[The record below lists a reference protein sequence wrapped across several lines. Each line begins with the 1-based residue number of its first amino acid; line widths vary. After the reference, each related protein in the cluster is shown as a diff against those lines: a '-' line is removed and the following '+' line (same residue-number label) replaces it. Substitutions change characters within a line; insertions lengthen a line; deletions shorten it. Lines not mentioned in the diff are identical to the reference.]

1 MMSKNSLPY
10 ILGFFMLFPSLMK
23 AQSGKPASTNN
34 KSAIKTANKTTA
46 LGRNIEI
53 TVKPYKNT
61 KLYLGTN
68 YGQNR
73 VLVDSAILNEQS
85 IGYFKGKEKLTPG
98 IYFVVSPKYSIL
110 FEFLMDDGQQFKIE
124 ADTNTLAEFKVYGST
139 ENDIFS
145 AYSKK
150 MNQLGMQKNQ
160 LEQGFASAKTA
171 TDSAYYIAQIKNIDS
186 SFKAARQ
193 NITTTAPNS
202 MMRFFLDVLERPT
215 PPAIPVVNG
224 IADSTYPFYYM
235 KNHYWDNVV
244 FNDNRLLRTPFF
256 EAKLDEY
263 FKNYVSREPDS
274 IIEEVQYMLTV
285 AKTGKEIYPFLLFKF
300 TNKYIS
306 PEFMGQ
312 DKVFLHL
319 FQNFFSKGDTVL
331 LNNDSKKAITERAY
345 SIMANVIGKTAPALD
360 LITMDNKPFSLY
372 KQNAK
377 YTFIAFW
384 DPTCGHCKTEMP
396 IVDSFFTKNWKQI
409 GVQVIGVNTNFKEL
423 AAWKKFVTDQKFDA
437 GWTHIYQ
444 TEADFNAE
452 IKAGKPATIRQLYDV
467 FKTPT
472 FYLLDK
478 DKKIIAKNLSL
489 DQFHEFLQA
498 QQRKQ

>member
-1 MMSKNSLPY
+1 MLQKIIALSSFSLV
-10 ILGFFMLFPSLMK
+10 LLVSTAVH
-23 AQSGKPASTNN
+23 AQAVKKLPLT
-34 KSAIKTANKTTA
+34 KT
-46 LGRNIEI
+46 GPVGHNIEI
-53 TVKPYKNT
+53 TLKPYKNT
-61 KLYLGTN
+61 KVYLGTN

-73 VLVDSAILNEQS
+73 VLADSAILNEAS
-85 IGYFKGKEKLTPG
+85 VGYFKGKEKLTPG
-98 IYFVVSPKYSIL
+98 IYFIVSPKYSIL
-110 FEFLMDDGQQFKIE
+110 FEFLVDEGQQFKII
-124 ADTNTLAEFKVYGST
+124 ADTLSLVDYKIIGSKD
-139 ENDIFS
+139 NDIFS
-145 AYSKK
+145 SYSKS
-150 MNQLGMQKNQ
+150 MNQLGAQRNQ
-160 LEQGFASAKTA
+160 FEQAYNSAA
-171 TDSAYYIAQIKNIDS
+171 TTSDSLKYLQALKKMDT
-186 SFKAARQ
+186 SFKQERQ
-193 NITTTAPNS
+193 KIITTAPNS
-202 MMRFFLDVLERPT
+202 MMRFFLDVLQRPEL
-215 PPAIPVVNG
+215 PAIPIING
-224 IADSTYPFYYM
+224 IADSTYPFYYV

-345 SIMANVIGKTAPALD
+345 SIMANLIGNPAPPLN
-360 LITMDNKPFSLY
+360 LNTMDNKLFSLY
-372 KQNAK
+372 NSPAT

-384 DPTCGHCKTEMP
+384 DPTCGHCKEEMP
-396 IVDSFFTKNWKQI
+396 RVDSFYTKNWKQL
-409 GVQVIGVNTNFKEL
+409 GVQVIGVNTNVKEL
-423 AAWKKFVTDQKFDA
+423 ASWKQFITEEHFDA
-437 GWTHIYQ
+437 GWMHVYQ
-444 TEADFNAE
+444 TEAAFNAE
-452 IKAGKPATIRQLYDV
+452 VNAGKATTIRQLYDV

-478 DKKIIAKNLSL
+478 DKKIIAKNLTV
-489 DQFHEFLQA
+489 DQFHDFLQA
-498 QQRKQ
+498 QQKK

>member
-1 MMSKNSLPY
+1 MLQKIIAISSFSLV
-10 ILGFFMLFPSLMK
+10 LLFSTAVHAQAVKKQSL
-23 AQSGKPASTNN
+23 T
-34 KSAIKTANKTTA
+34 KT
-46 LGRNIEI
+46 GPVGHNIEI
-53 TVKPYKNT
+53 TLKPYKNT
-61 KLYLGTN
+61 KVYLGTN

-73 VLVDSAILNEQS
+73 VLADSAILNDAS
-85 IGYFKGKEKLTPG
+85 VGYFNGKEKLTPG
-98 IYFVVSPKYSIL
+98 IYFLVSPKYSIL
-110 FEFLMDDGQQFKIE
+110 FEFLVDEGQQFKII
-124 ADTNTLAEFKVYGST
+124 ADTLSLVEYKIIGSKD
-139 ENDIFS
+139 NDIFS
-145 AYSKK
+145 SYSKS
-150 MNQLGMQKNQ
+150 MNQLGAQRNQ
-160 LEQGFASAKTA
+160 LEQAYNSAA
-171 TDSAYYIAQIKNIDS
+171 TTSDSLKYLQALKKMDT
-186 SFKAARQ
+186 SFKQERQ
-193 NITTTAPNS
+193 KIITTAPNS
-202 MMRFFLDVLERPT
+202 MMRFLLDVLQRPEL
-215 PPAIPVVNG
+215 PAIPIING
-224 IADSTYPFYYM
+224 MADSTYPFYYV

-345 SIMANVIGKTAPALD
+345 SIMANLIGNPAPPLN
-360 LITMDNKPFSLY
+360 LNTMDNKLFSLY
-372 KQNAK
+372 NSPAT

-384 DPTCGHCKTEMP
+384 DPTCGHCKEEMP
-396 IVDSFFTKNWKQI
+396 RVDSFYTKNWKQL
-409 GVQVIGVNTNFKEL
+409 GVQVIGVNTNVKEL
-423 AAWKKFVTDQKFDA
+423 ASWKQFITEEHFDT
-437 GWTHIYQ
+437 GWMHVYQ
-444 TEADFNAE
+444 TEAALNAE
-452 IKAGKPATIRQLYDV
+452 VNAGKATTIRQLYDV

-478 DKKIIAKNLSL
+478 DKKIIAKNLTV
-489 DQFHEFLQA
+489 DQFHDFLQA
-498 QQRKQ
+498 QQKK

>member
-1 MMSKNSLPY
+1 MLQKIIALSSFSLV
-10 ILGFFMLFPSLMK
+10 LLVSTAVH
-23 AQSGKPASTNN
+23 AQAVKKLPLT
-34 KSAIKTANKTTA
+34 KT
-46 LGRNIEI
+46 GPVGHNIEI
-53 TVKPYKNT
+53 TLKPYKNT
-61 KLYLGTN
+61 KVYLGTN

-73 VLVDSAILNEQS
+73 VLADSAILNEAS
-85 IGYFKGKEKLTPG
+85 VGYFKGKEKLTPG
-98 IYFVVSPKYSIL
+98 IYFIVSPKYSIL
-110 FEFLMDDGQQFKIE
+110 FEFLVDEGQQFKII
-124 ADTNTLAEFKVYGST
+124 ADTLSLVDYKIIGSKD
-139 ENDIFS
+139 NDIFS
-145 AYSKK
+145 SYSKS
-150 MNQLGMQKNQ
+150 MNQLGAQRNQ
-160 LEQGFASAKTA
+160 LEQAYNSAA
-171 TDSAYYIAQIKNIDS
+171 TTSDSLKYLEALKKMDT
-186 SFKAARQ
+186 SFKQERQ
-193 NITTTAPNS
+193 KIITTAPNS
-202 MMRFFLDVLERPT
+202 MMRFFLDVLQRPEL
-215 PPAIPVVNG
+215 PAIPIING
-224 IADSTYPFYYM
+224 IADSTYPFYYV

-345 SIMANVIGKTAPALD
+345 SIMANLIGNPAPPLN
-360 LITMDNKPFSLY
+360 LNTMDNKLFSLY
-372 KQNAK
+372 NSPAT

-384 DPTCGHCKTEMP
+384 DPTCGHCKEEMP
-396 IVDSFFTKNWKQI
+396 RVDSFYTKNWKQL
-409 GVQVIGVNTNFKEL
+409 GVQVIGVNTNVKEL
-423 AAWKKFVTDQKFDA
+423 ASWKQFITEEHFDA
-437 GWTHIYQ
+437 GWMHVYQ
-444 TEADFNAE
+444 TEAAFNAE
-452 IKAGKPATIRQLYDV
+452 ITAGKATTIRQLYDV

-478 DKKIIAKNLSL
+478 DKKIIAKNLTV
-489 DQFHEFLQA
+489 DQFHDFLQA
-498 QQRKQ
+498 QQKK

>member
-1 MMSKNSLPY
+1 MFQKIIALSSLS
-10 ILGFFMLFPSLMK
+10 LVLLFSTAVHAQAVKKQSL
-23 AQSGKPASTNN
+23 T
-34 KSAIKTANKTTA
+34 KT
-46 LGRNIEI
+46 GPVGHNIEI
-53 TVKPYKNT
+53 TLKPYKNT
-61 KLYLGTN
+61 KVYLGTN

-73 VLVDSAILNEQS
+73 VLADSAILNDAS
-85 IGYFKGKEKLTPG
+85 VGYFKGKEKLTPG
-98 IYFVVSPKYSIL
+98 IYFIVSPKYSIL
-110 FEFLMDDGQQFKIE
+110 FEFLVDEGQQFKII
-124 ADTNTLAEFKVYGST
+124 ADTLSLVDYKIIGSKD
-139 ENDIFS
+139 NDIFS
-145 AYSKK
+145 SYSKS
-150 MNQLGMQKNQ
+150 MNQLGAQRNQ
-160 LEQGFASAKTA
+160 LEQAYNSAA
-171 TDSAYYIAQIKNIDS
+171 TTSDSLKYLQALKKMDT
-186 SFKAARQ
+186 SFKQERQ
-193 NITTTAPNS
+193 KIITTAPNS
-202 MMRFFLDVLERPT
+202 MMRFLLDVLQRPEL
-215 PPAIPVVNG
+215 PAIPIING
-224 IADSTYPFYYM
+224 MADSTYPFYYV

-345 SIMANVIGKTAPALD
+345 SIMANLIGNPAPPLN
-360 LITMDNKPFSLY
+360 LNTIDNKAFSLY
-372 KQNAK
+372 NSPAT

-384 DPTCGHCKTEMP
+384 DPTCGHCKEEMP
-396 IVDSFFTKNWKQI
+396 RVDSFYTKNWKQL
-409 GVQVIGVNTNFKEL
+409 GVQVIGVNTNVKEL
-423 AAWKKFVTDQKFDA
+423 ASWKQFITEEHFDA
-437 GWTHIYQ
+437 GWMHVYQ
-444 TEADFNAE
+444 TEAALNAE
-452 IKAGKPATIRQLYDV
+452 VNAGKATTIRQLYDV

-478 DKKIIAKNLSL
+478 DKKIIAKNLTV
-489 DQFHEFLQA
+489 DQFHDFLQA
-498 QQRKQ
+498 QQKK

>member
-1 MMSKNSLPY
+1 MLQKIIAISSLS
-10 ILGFFMLFPSLMK
+10 LVLLFSTAVHAQAVKKQSL
-23 AQSGKPASTNN
+23 T
-34 KSAIKTANKTTA
+34 KT
-46 LGRNIEI
+46 GPVGHNIEI
-53 TVKPYKNT
+53 TLKPYKNT
-61 KLYLGTN
+61 KVYLGTN

-73 VLVDSAILNEQS
+73 VLADSAILNDAS
-85 IGYFKGKEKLTPG
+85 VGYFKGKEKLTPG
-98 IYFVVSPKYSIL
+98 IYFIVSPKYSIL
-110 FEFLMDDGQQFKIE
+110 FEFLVDEGQQFKII
-124 ADTNTLAEFKVYGST
+124 ADTLSLVDYKIIGSKD
-139 ENDIFS
+139 NDIFS
-145 AYSKK
+145 SYSKS
-150 MNQLGMQKNQ
+150 MNQLGAQRNQ
-160 LEQGFASAKTA
+160 LEQAYNSAA
-171 TDSAYYIAQIKNIDS
+171 TTSDSLKYLQALKKMDT
-186 SFKAARQ
+186 SFKQERQ
-193 NITTTAPNS
+193 KIITTAPNS
-202 MMRFFLDVLERPT
+202 MMRFFLDVLQRPEL
-215 PPAIPVVNG
+215 PAIPIING
-224 IADSTYPFYYM
+224 MADSTYPFYYV

-345 SIMANVIGKTAPALD
+345 SIMANLIGNPAPPLN
-360 LITMDNKPFSLY
+360 LNTMDNKLFSLY
-372 KQNAK
+372 NSPAT

-384 DPTCGHCKTEMP
+384 DPTCGHCKEEMP
-396 IVDSFFTKNWKQI
+396 RVDSFYTKNWKQL
-409 GVQVIGVNTNFKEL
+409 GVQVIGVNTNVKEL
-423 AAWKKFVTDQKFDA
+423 ASWKQFITEEHFDA
-437 GWTHIYQ
+437 GWMHVYQ
-444 TEADFNAE
+444 TEAALNAE
-452 IKAGKPATIRQLYDV
+452 VNAGKATTIRQLYDV

-478 DKKIIAKNLSL
+478 DKKIIAKNLTV
-489 DQFHEFLQA
+489 DQFHDFLQA
-498 QQRKQ
+498 QQKK